1 MQNFSTTRRNVLLG
15 GMLAS
20 VEVFHGKT
28 GWADDTARDG
38 VANDSVTD
46 HVSSDGAAHD
56 GEIPVAA
63 RDWLVNAQN
72 CVARVDW
79 DAERH
84 YLVLD
89 NGLARRVLALMPCAE
104 ETAVATMSLKN
115 LTSGEE
121 YIRAVGPEATITL
134 DGVEYPIGGLTGQKI
149 NNYLKPEWLTEMKP
163 LERAY
168 RYHDHRVSEIEERF
182 AWQKRPEWMPRDV
195 AWPPR
200 GKHLVMSYVPPETA
214 STADSLATSSDK
226 SQTVTSTADS
236 VATSSDKSQT
246 VTSTADSVAST
257 GSILPNV
264 EVHYEIYDGIPLIA
278 KWIEVVLP
286 SEASQAVRLNQ
297 FVSENLRLVEPES
310 NVDGAAL
317 TEQYRLHVECDYT
330 FGGMYSTL
338 LGTGVAVRLEKDSDY
353 PTQVNYLCETKCL
366 LRCTPPLGP
375 DQILKPGERFESFR
389 VYELLHDSTDRE
401 RRGLGVRRMY
411 RTIAPWTTENPLM
424 FHKVQSDPN
433 AIREA
438 VAQCRETGFEL
449 VIMSFGSG
457 FNLES
462 RDPEYRKLY
471 RELTDEAKQSGVAL
485 GGYSLTS
492 SRGAATA
499 ADNVQTAEPRFGVGP
514 CLGSQWGVEYFA
526 TLRSFMEE
534 AGFGVFE
541 NDGPYPG
548 DCCEATTHPG
558 HRGVDDSQ
566 WVQWRAQSELYRW
579 CRARGIYVNQP
590 DGYFLNGGSKTGMGY
605 RETNWSLPRAEQVI
619 IERQNIYDGTWTKL
633 NSMGWMFVPL
643 SQYHGG
649 GAAATI
655 EPLCEHLEHYDAR
668 FANLIGAGVQA
679 CYRGPRLFDT
689 PETKAIVCKWV
700 NFYKTHREVLDGE
713 LIHLRRATGRD
724 WDGWLHVNPRST
736 TGGQGLAFLYN
747 PLTEDLE
754 LELTIPLYYTGL
766 TGLAVV
772 RGGDSRAW
780 RSDMQPSE
788 AETVVLD
795 EGQNAVVR
803 VTIPA
808 EGYAWRIF
816 ERT

>member
-20 VEVFHGKT
+20 VEIFHGKT
-28 GWADDTARDG
+28 GWSNGAMDRAANTASPTA
-38 VANDSVTD
+38 AN
-46 HVSSDGAAHD
+46 
-56 GEIPVAA
+56 
-63 RDWLVNAQN
+63 RDWLVNAQDFI
-72 CVARVDW
+72 ARVDW
-79 DAERH
+79 NAERH
-84 YLVLD
+84 YLTLD

-104 ETAVATMSLKN
+104 ETAVATVSLKN

-134 DGVEYPIGGLTGQKI
+134 DGVEYPIGGLAGQKI

-200 GKHLVMSYVPPETA
+200 GKHLVMTYQPPETSNA
-214 STADSLATSSDK
+214 SSMGVVDSA
-226 SQTVTSTADS
+226 
-236 VATSSDKSQT
+236 
-246 VTSTADSVAST
+246 ASAEL
-257 GSILPNV
+257 ILPNV
-264 EVHYEIYDGIPLIA
+264 EVHYEVYDGIPLIA
-278 KWIEVVLP
+278 KWIAVVLP
-286 SEASQAVRLNQ
+286 SEASQPVQLNQ
-297 FVSENLRLVEPES
+297 FVSERLRLVEPES
-310 NVDGAAL
+310 NVDGTAL

-330 FGGMYSTL
+330 FGGMCSTS
-338 LGTGVAVRLEKDSDY
+338 LGAGVAVKLEKDPDY

-366 LRCTPPLGP
+366 LRCTPPIGP
-375 DQILKPGERFESFR
+375 DQILNPGERFESFR

-424 FHKVQSDPN
+424 FHKVQSDPK

-471 RELTDEAKQSGVAL
+471 RELTDEAKQSGVTL

-514 CLGSQWGVEYFA
+514 CLGSQWGIEYFA
-526 TLRSFMEE
+526 ALRSFMEE

-558 HRGVDDSQ
+558 HHGVDDSQ

-619 IERQNIYDGTWTKL
+619 VERQNIYDGTWTKL

-700 NFYKTHREVLDGE
+700 DFYKTHREVLDGE

-724 WDGWLHVNPRST
+724 WDGWLHVNPQST
-736 TGGQGLAFLYN
+736 TGEQGLAFLYN
-747 PLTEDLE
+747 PLSEALE
-754 LELTIPLYYTGL
+754 MELTIPLYYTGL
-766 TGLAVV
+766 TGSATVC
-772 RGGDSRAW
+772 GGDSRAW
-780 RSDMQPSE
+780 RSDMQPSG
-788 AETVVLD
+788 TVTVTLD
-795 EGQNAVVR
+795 EGQNAMVR

-808 EGYAWRIF
+808 EGYAWLIF
-816 ERT
+816 GNDEKQDGK

>member
-1 MQNFSTTRRNVLLG
+1 MLFGYKENFLTEIELFDLNGIRLVHTVKGQGNPMRNISTTRRNLLLG
-15 GMLAS
+15 GVLAS
-20 VEVFHGKT
+20 VGVSRGNAVSA
-28 GWADDTARDG
+28 GGLAVPSAVNPANTAKSTA
-38 VANDSVTD
+38 V
-46 HVSSDGAAHD
+46 
-56 GEIPVAA
+56 
-63 RDWLVNAQN
+63 RDWLVDASDF
-72 CVARVDW
+72 VARVEW
-79 DAERH
+79 NAAKRTWT
-84 YLVLD
+84 LD
-89 NGLARRVLALMPCAE
+89 NGLARRVMVFAPFDSAAFDSAVSAASAVPVG
-104 ETAVATMSLKN
+104 TSAVATVSLRN
-115 LTSGEE
+115 VTSGEE
-121 YIRAVGPEATITL
+121 YVRAVGPEAIVTI
-134 DGVEYPIGGLTGQKI
+134 DGIEYPIGGLTGQKI

-168 RYHDHRVSEIEERF
+168 LCVGQSVSEIEERF
-182 AWQKRPEWMPRDV
+182 AWKKRLEWMPRDV

-200 GKHLVMSYVPPETA
+200 GKHFVMTFIPPDVTTGDAA
-214 STADSLATSSDK
+214 SG
-226 SQTVTSTADS
+226 V
-236 VATSSDKSQT
+236 V
-246 VTSTADSVAST
+246 
-257 GSILPNV
+257 LPNV

-278 KWIEVVLP
+278 KWIEVELP
-286 SEASQAVRLNQ
+286 SEAGKEIRLNQ
-297 FVSENLRLVEPES
+297 FVSEQLRLVEPES

-317 TEQYRLHVECDYT
+317 TEAYRLHVECDYT
-330 FGGMYSTL
+330 FGGMCSTS
-338 LGTGVAVRLEKDSDY
+338 LGAGVAVRLENDPDY

-366 LRCTPPLGP
+366 LKCVPPLGP

-424 FHKVQSDPN
+424 FHKVQSAPD

-438 VAQCRETGFEL
+438 ITQCRETGFEL

-471 RELTDEAKQSGVAL
+471 RELTDEARQAGIAL

-499 ADNVQTAEPRFGVGP
+499 ADNVQTANPRFGVGP
-514 CLGSQWGVEYFA
+514 CLGSQWGIDYFA

-548 DCCEATTHPG
+548 DCCGTTTHPG
-558 HRGVDDSQ
+558 HHGLEDSQ
-566 WVQWRAQSELYRW
+566 WIQWRAQSELYRW
-579 CRARGIYVNQP
+579 CRSKGIYVNQP
-590 DGYFLNGGSKTGMGY
+590 DGYFPNGGNKTGMGY

-619 IERQNIYDGTWTKL
+619 IERQNVYDGTWTKL

-700 NFYKTHREVLDGE
+700 DFYKAHREVLDGE

-724 WDGWLHVNPRST
+724 WDGWLHVNPNSM
-736 TGGQGLAFLYN
+736 TGERGLAFLYN
-747 PLTEDLE
+747 PLTEDIE
-754 LELTIPLYYTGL
+754 TELTIPLYYTGL
-766 TGLAVV
+766 TGSAMV
-772 RGGDSRAW
+772 RGDDSRNGNGPEN
-780 RSDMQPSE
+780 RLSD
-788 AETVVLD
+788 AYTVTLD
-795 EGQNAVVR
+795 ERQNAVVC

-808 EGYAWRIF
+808 EGYAWLIF
-816 ERT
+816 R